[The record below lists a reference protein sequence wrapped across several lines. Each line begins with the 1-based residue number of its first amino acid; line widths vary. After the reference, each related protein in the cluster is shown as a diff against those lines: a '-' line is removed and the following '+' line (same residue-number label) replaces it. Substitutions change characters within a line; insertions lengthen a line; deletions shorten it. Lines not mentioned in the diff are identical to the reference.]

1 MKLSLYPRIALDG
14 IRRNGRL
21 YLPYL
26 LTGAGIVSIYYIL
39 VYLSE
44 SRVFTDVD
52 GGSNVRIIMGLG
64 SYVIAFFSLL
74 LLLYSNS
81 FLMRRRRKE
90 FGLYS
95 VLGMGKSTSR
105 SFCCGRRCSSA
116 SFRSSAVC

>member
-74 LLLYSNS
+74 LLL
-81 FLMRRRRKE
+81 
-90 FGLYS
+90 
-95 VLGMGKSTSR
+95 
-105 SFCCGRRCSSA
+105 
-116 SFRSSAVC
+116 